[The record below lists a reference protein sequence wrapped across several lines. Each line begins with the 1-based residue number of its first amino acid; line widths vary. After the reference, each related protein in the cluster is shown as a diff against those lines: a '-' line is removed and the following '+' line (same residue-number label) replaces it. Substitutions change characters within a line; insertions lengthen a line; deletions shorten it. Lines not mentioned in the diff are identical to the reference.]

1 VEASVS
7 RRVRS
12 TLTPIIDPPLLHQQA
27 GGVFVDRAIRD
38 MLKEKLEGSKFA
50 EDEMLD
56 LMVEEFEK
64 KVILGVL
71 VSWRTADIG

>member
-1 VEASVS
+1 
-7 RRVRS
+7 
-12 TLTPIIDPPLLHQQA
+12 
-27 GGVFVDRAIRD
+27 

>member
-1 VEASVS
+1 MEASVF
-7 RRVRS
+7 RCVRS
-12 TLTPIIDPPLLHQQA
+12 TLTPIIDLPLLHQQA